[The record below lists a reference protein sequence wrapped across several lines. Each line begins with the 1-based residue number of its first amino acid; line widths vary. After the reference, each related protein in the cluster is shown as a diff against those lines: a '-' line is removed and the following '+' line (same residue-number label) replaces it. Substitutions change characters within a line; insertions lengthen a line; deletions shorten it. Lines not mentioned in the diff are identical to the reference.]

1 MSITHSI
8 LSALNLK
15 DPIFISLRIVSLLS
29 RFVVLT
35 PLSFPA
41 RFLMTL
47 LLPVLS
53 AGPPTPARLSS
64 NMVRNPPSSPCLP
77 FPAAPLISVSKNNAF
92 FVSIAAILLLF
103 RLPSFPPHCF
113 ISNNTR
119 LSIVL
124 DAKMKT
130 SEKDIAFRHSVSHAT
145 VNFLLQQLYQDFKVQ
160 RNFLPPHLCFDE
172 FRSVKG
178 VDASMSFLFLNAESG
193 QILNILPDRRMPA
206 LIRYFMSYSRKARE
220 AVKTVCMDMYSPY
233 FSVVHHCFP
242 HAKIILDR
250 FHIVQLLSRALNK
263 TRVNFMNQSKPHYN
277 KLKRYWKLLLKFEDD
292 LNDQDF
298 KKWVCFPSLMR
309 EIDIVHFL
317 VELDPELKATYEL
330 YQSLLTALNRKDPDA
345 FLQACLNPDP
355 LISKPMN
362 TAIQSLVER
371 KEAVIN
377 ALTYSFSN
385 GMIEGTNNLIKVIKR
400 LAFGYRS
407 FIQFKTRIL
416 LISNTLV
423 PCRFLN

>member
-15 DPIFISLRIVSLLS
+15 DPHLHFSEDCVSSQSIRGVDSLVFSGSLS
-29 RFVVLT
+29 YD
-35 PLSFPA
+35 
-41 RFLMTL
+41 
-47 LLPVLS
+47 
-53 AGPPTPARLSS
+53 
-64 NMVRNPPSSPCLP
+64 PPSSCPLCGSSNPGSAIIKHGTKSSLITLP
-77 FPAAPLISVSKNNAF
+77 SVSRRPAY
-92 FVSIAAILLLF
+92 L
-103 RLPSFPPHCF
+103 RLKKQRFLCKHCGHTF
-113 ISNNTR
+113 TAST
-119 LSIVL
+119 SIV
-124 DAKMKT
+124 
-130 SEKDIAFRHSVSHAT
+130 
-145 VNFLLQQLYQDFKVQ
+145 
-160 RNFLPPHLCFDE
+160 PPHLCFDE

>member
-1 MSITHSI
+1 
-8 LSALNLK
+8 
-15 DPIFISLRIVSLLS
+15 
-29 RFVVLT
+29 
-35 PLSFPA
+35 
-41 RFLMTL
+41 
-47 LLPVLS
+47 
-53 AGPPTPARLSS
+53 
-64 NMVRNPPSSPCLP
+64 
-77 FPAAPLISVSKNNAF
+77 
-92 FVSIAAILLLF
+92 
-103 RLPSFPPHCF
+103 
-113 ISNNTR
+113 
-119 LSIVL
+119 
-124 DAKMKT
+124 
-130 SEKDIAFRHSVSHAT
+130 
-145 VNFLLQQLYQDFKVQ
+145 
-160 RNFLPPHLCFDE
+160 
-172 FRSVKG
+172 
-178 VDASMSFLFLNAESG
+178 
-193 QILNILPDRRMPA
+193 
-206 LIRYFMSYSRKARE
+206 
-220 AVKTVCMDMYSPY
+220 MYSPY

-292 LNDQDF
+292 LNDQVF

-423 PCRFLN
+423 PCRFLNLK